1 MLILKKTRAKEFGYM
16 TARKNDILP
25 LKIIKKPYKAKKGHT
40 RPYKAIHDHTR
51 HAKSNEATHGD
62 GRDQQKHDHTRPH
75 KAIQGKHGNSIS

>member
-25 LKIIKKPYKAKKGHT
+25 LKITKRPYKAIQGHA

-62 GRDQQKHDHTRPH
+62 NCEKQQQDHMRPH
-75 KAIQGKHGNSIS
+75 KAIKGHIRP